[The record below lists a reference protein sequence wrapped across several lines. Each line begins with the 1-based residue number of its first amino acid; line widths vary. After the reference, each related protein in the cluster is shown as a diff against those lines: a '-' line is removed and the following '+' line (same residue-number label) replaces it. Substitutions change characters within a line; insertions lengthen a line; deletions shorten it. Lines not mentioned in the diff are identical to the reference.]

1 MPRGDRVYRR
11 LDGLI
16 VVVLNHVEHAMS
28 DPAFIAFMEQA
39 IDVLQRIA
47 AEQHKPKGDA

>member
-11 LDGLI
+11 MDGTI
-16 VVVLNHVEHAMS
+16 VVVIAHVEHAMS
-28 DPAFIAFMEQA
+28 EPAFLAFMEQA

-47 AEQHKPKGDA
+47 GTMHKPKGE

>member
-11 LDGLI
+11 VDGAI
-16 VVVLNHVEHAMS
+16 VVVINHVEHHLS
-28 DPAFIAFMEQA
+28 EPGFIAFMEQA

-47 AEQHKPKGDA
+47 GSQNKPKGDV